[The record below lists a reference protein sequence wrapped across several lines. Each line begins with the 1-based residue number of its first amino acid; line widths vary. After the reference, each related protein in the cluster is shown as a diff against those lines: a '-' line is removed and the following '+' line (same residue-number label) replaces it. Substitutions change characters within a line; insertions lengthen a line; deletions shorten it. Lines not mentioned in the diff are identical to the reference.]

1 MKLVFTPSRIFV
13 GWPANAAEMTPRGF
27 KICRV
32 VSLRPERLPDADR
45 QKVCLESGKANKWNH
60 GKAWYE
66 VPAHEDQEDSK

>member
-1 MKLVFTPSRIFV
+1 
-13 GWPANAAEMTPRGF
+13 MTPRGF

-45 QKVCLESGKANKWNH
+45 QKVWLESGKSQQWNH

-66 VPAHEDQEDSK
+66 VPAQEDQEDSK